1 MQNNPIS
8 FPMQNAG
15 GLIPNPFNQVTP
27 NQPVIN
33 TLNLNQ
39 VKGIV
44 PVKDFVDE
52 MNVQWTLYKAATNS
66 AVDIP
71 SPKTVQV
78 TDCWVHQYLGTDAKV
93 YVYVVEGIR
102 MPRVPTEQP
111 SRILYQWYSEVYV
124 QNFNHTMIT
133 DAEWLKAN
141 VYTAPGTNARMSK
154 LTVFC
159 PQPNNNGQQ
168 QSPVDNKPI
177 FIEGISN
184 NGSGQHTE
192 TNS

>member
-8 FPMQNAG
+8 FPMQNAAG
-15 GLIPNPFNQVTP
+15 GLIPNPFNQVAP

-39 VKGIV
+39 VKGIT

-71 SPKTVQV
+71 SPKTVQF

-93 YVYVVEGIR
+93 YVYVAEGIR

-111 SRILYQWYSEVYV
+111 SRVLYQWYSTIRVDT
-124 QNFNHTMIT
+124 FNPAMIT
-133 DAEWLKAN
+133 DAEWMKAN
-141 VYTAPGTNARMSK
+141 VYTAPGSNARMSK
-154 LTVFC
+154 LTAFC
-159 PQPNNNGQQ
+159 PQPGNTQPQ
-168 QSPVDNKPI
+168 TKVDDKPI
-177 FIEGISN
+177 YIEGISN

-192 TNS
+192 ANS